1 MGEVRQCWE
10 RSEGEGAVASAEEG
24 SGVKGETTDLLGRK
38 LRMTRCAIDLPPRDP
53 ACASG
58 VPAVVGCDTLDD
70 FHPLDLMNEV

>member
-38 LRMTRCAIDLPPRDP
+38 LRMTRCAIDLPPRAP
-53 ACASG
+53 RVCLLL
-58 VPAVVGCDTLDD
+58 LDVIRW
-70 FHPLDLMNEV
+70 MISIR